1 MSLNSKE
8 VSALIKVTD
17 FPSRN
22 EIISYFKSFLSSK
35 TSPNDYKIINK
46 SNQILF
52 EIKDHNLAYQIT
64 ENLNKKIMDNPL
76 YSNTECSLSFKKL
89 QKSSSALNISN
100 IKKNYINFKPKIHSR
115 NLINDNKNNFVPLH
129 KNFSFISD
137 YERKHWAKIRDKAGI
152 IENDSPYMDSLF
164 KEYIEKKKNEKKWIN
179 KKNFNVFIGKATS
192 VNNSSYNEIKNYVGR
207 TPSLPPLLYQFR
219 QPQKKKW
226 VGNGDFNLY

>member
-8 VSALIKVTD
+8 TSALIKVTD

-22 EIISYFKSFLSSK
+22 EIISYFKSFLSAK

-52 EIKDHNLAYQIT
+52 EVKDHNLAYQIT
-64 ENLNKKIMDNPL
+64 ENLNQKIMDNPL
-76 YSNTECSLSFKKL
+76 YINTECSLSFQKL
-89 QKSSSALNISN
+89 QKSSSAVNISN
-100 IKKNYINFKPKIHSR
+100 IKKNYLNIKPKQY
-115 NLINDNKNNFVPLH
+115 NMNNNDNKINYAPLH

-137 YERKHWAKIRDKAGI
+137 YERIHWAKIKDRAGVI
-152 IENDSPYMDSLF
+152 KNDSPYMDSQT
-164 KEYIEKKKNEKKWIN
+164 KEYIEMKKNEKKWID
-179 KKNFNVFIGKATS
+179 KRNFNVFIGKATS
-192 VNNSSYNEIKNYVGR
+192 VNNSSYNEIKNYVIR

-226 VGNGDFNLY
+226 VGNGDFHLY

>member
-1 MSLNSKE
+1 MSLNSKDI
-8 VSALIKVTD
+8 SALIKVTD

-76 YSNTECSLSFKKL
+76 YTNTECSLSFKKM

-100 IKKNYINFKPKIHSR
+100 IKKNYIKLKPKIYKR
-115 NLINDNKNNFVPLH
+115 NQNNDNKMNYVPLH

-137 YERKHWAKIRDKAGI
+137 YEKKHWSKIKDKAGI
-152 IENDSPYMDSLF
+152 IENDSPYMDILT
-164 KEYIEKKKNEKKWIN
+164 KEYIEKKNNEKKWIDR
-179 KKNFNVFIGKATS
+179 KNFNVFIGKATS

-226 VGNGDFNLY
+226 VGKGDFQLY